1 MEKENMESSDEDMED
16 ERINAEKQQKREE
29 ERLKEDR
36 EKRIRLQQ
44 LEEVPP
50 GLELFKQNDG
60 SVRFKYFTLAD
71 LSLVKDF
78 GYARWDWLGVCPHA
92 VLRIRDV
99 YDPGYEFF
107 PSRIQGKKDS
117 GSRIRIRIKEFKYV

>member
-50 GLELFKQNDG
+50 GLELFKQKDG

-78 GYARWDWLGVCPHA
+78 GYARWDWLGVCPTKCCGSGMFI
-92 VLRIRDV
+92 L
-99 YDPGYEFF
+99 DPGSDFF
-107 PSRIQGKKDS
+107 HP
-117 GSRIRIRIKEFKYV
+117 GSRI